1 LGVEFKL
8 DRIHPASSPVRTL
21 EETHI
26 PPKLHV
32 LTLTPFYPFERNE
45 SNGCY
50 VAEPLREFDD
60 RNVATSVFAVNPI
73 YRKVRTSSARFPAEW
88 IRYPQIPGTLGMSS
102 SGKFLNA
109 VLFNRVQRLHRRFP
123 VNVIH
128 AHAALPCGYAA
139 ASFSRRLRIPLV
151 ITVHGLDVFN
161 SCLKQGIAA
170 GWRHQASAKVYRRA
184 DKVICVS
191 EKVRSVLTEGIGE
204 EVSTEVVYNGADP
217 MLFAP
222 GPGEHPTP
230 TLLVVGTLSPI
241 KGHELVLRALA
252 RLKESHPHLQC
263 RIIGEGSEEKS
274 LVSLAKNLGI
284 ADRVYFLGQRSRD
297 EVAAAMRECT
307 VFVLPSRYEGLGCV
321 YLEAMA
327 CGRPVI
333 GCQGQGIDEVIEH
346 GNNGW
351 LVPVGDLNEL
361 TQSLRT
367 LLDSP
372 ELRAELGT
380 RARQTI
386 LDKFTLDRQAENLMN
401 IYQEVLQ

>member
-1 LGVEFKL
+1 MGTEFKS
-8 DRIHPASSPVRTL
+8 DRIQPASFPARTL
-21 EETHI
+21 EETQI
-26 PPKLHV
+26 PRKLHV
-32 LTLTPFYPFERNE
+32 LVLTPFYPFERNE

-60 RNVATSVFAVNPI
+60 RNVAASVFAVNPI
-73 YRKVRTSSARFPAEW
+73 YREVRTSSARFPAEW

-109 VLFNRVQRLHRRFP
+109 VLFNRVQQLNRRFP
-123 VNVIH
+123 VSLIH

-139 ASFSRRLRIPLV
+139 VSLSRRLGIPLV
-151 ITVHGLDVFN
+151 VTVHGLDVFN
-161 SCLKQGIAA
+161 SCLKRGIAA
-170 GWRHQASAKVYRRA
+170 GWRHQASARVYRSA

-191 EKVRSVLTEGIGE
+191 EKVRSLLTEGIAGE
-204 EVSTEVVYNGADP
+204 GSTEVVYNGADP
-217 MLFAP
+217 NLFIP
-222 GPGEHPTP
+222 GPREHPTL

-252 RLKESHPHLQC
+252 RLKESHSRLEC
-263 RIIGEGSEEKS
+263 RIIGEGSEEQS
-274 LVSLAKNLGI
+274 LVALAKSLGI
-284 ADRVYFLGQRSRD
+284 ADRVHFLGQRSRD

-327 CGRPVI
+327 CARPVI

-351 LVPVGDLNEL
+351 LVPVGDLEEL

-372 ELRAELGT
+372 DLRAELGK

-386 LDKFTLDRQAENLMN
+386 LDRFTLVRQAEHLMN